1 MSTWMS
7 TMAVRIFGNIWRAM
21 VPGLCFSPS
30 CLKSEIH
37 LIRCSAHFRPPT
49 SPGFFLSFPGTASN
63 LSSIMLKCG
72 GLKELKKQAG
82 HQEKS
87 GGEKWTWSCLSTE
100 LAATNVLH
108 GQIAE
113 DSFPIY
119 ILITPSKLSNGSLLL
134 FKMRKRAASQSNKGE
149 LKLITQMCSELR
161 GRQIYSPKE

>member
-1 MSTWMS
+1 
-7 TMAVRIFGNIWRAM
+7 MAVRMFGNIWRESWSVGRAL
-21 VPGLCFSPS
+21 VLPVWSP
-30 CLKSEIH
+30 KSTWSDVLHISV
-37 LIRCSAHFRPPT
+37 LQQV
-49 SPGFFLSFPGTASN
+49 PGFFFFFPGTASN

-87 GGEKWTWSCLSTE
+87 GGEKWTWSYLSTE

>member
-1 MSTWMS
+1 
-7 TMAVRIFGNIWRAM
+7 MAVRVFGNIWR
-21 VPGLCFSPS
+21 VLHRRSCFSPS
-30 CLKSEIH
+30 CLKLEIH
-37 LIRCSAHFRPPT
+37 LIWCSAHFRAPT
-49 SPGFFLSFPGTASN
+49 SPGFYYFLGTASN
-63 LSSIMLKCG
+63 LGSIMLKCG

-87 GGEKWTWSCLSTE
+87 GGEKWTWSYLSTE

-161 GRQIYSPKE
+161 GRQIYPPKE